1 MTPDVGSLAP
11 TGIAI
16 FAFRQ
21 GGVVVS
27 EAGVPSTSIGNG
39 FRMYAEADQNVRSG
53 VAVQNT
59 HDDAAHVTFELTKL
73 DGTALG
79 LEGSLDIPAFGQR
92 SIFLDE
98 IPGFETLPQPFEGI
112 LRISSPNEAG
122 ISVLGVRGTINERS
136 DFLITTTPATD
147 ENALATKQAG
157 FPHFV
162 DGGGYTTRFITF
174 SGTPGQPSSGTLQL
188 FSQKG
193 GVLGLSLQ

>member
-1 MTPDVGSLAP
+1 
-11 TGIAI
+11 
-16 FAFRQ
+16 
-21 GGVVVS
+21 
-27 EAGVPSTSIGNG
+27 
-39 FRMYAEADQNVRSG
+39 MYAEVGQNVRSG

-59 HDDAAHVTFELTKL
+59 HDNTAQVTFELTKL

-79 LEGSLDIPAFGQR
+79 LVGSLDIPASGQR

-122 ISVLGVRGTINERS
+122 ISVLGVRGTTNERS

-147 ENALATKQAG
+147 ENALPIKQVG

-162 DGGGYTTRFITF
+162 DGSGYSTRFITF
-174 SGTPGQPSSGTLQL
+174 SGTPSQPATGNLQL
-188 FSQKG
+188 FSQNG
-193 GVLGLSLQ
+193 SVLGSSLQ